1 MENILNQMDYLSHG
15 KVKNMIKI
23 PSKVSIILPTY
34 NGSRYIRKS
43 IESCLNQTYQNLELI
58 IVDDGSTDN
67 TRKIIKSYNDKRI
80 KYFRHEHNLGLAKAL
95 NTGFANAVGEYLTWT
110 SDDNF
115 YDVKAIEAMT
125 RFLEGNSKIDFVYTN
140 YYTVDENGK
149 ILESITVDSPKVLD
163 IKDCIGPCFLYKREI
178 YEKIGEYDS
187 NFILVEDYEY
197 WLRVREQFRM
207 QKLNEYLYFYRRHKE
222 SLSSQNKSAL
232 IEEQAAKAS
241 RKYIPLWAR
250 YYHQGWVCLY
260 KKDYQRATKFLIKSF
275 FSNPFHFIIWEV
287 LFYSFLSI
295 FSPSFAESLRE
306 FKNNIRDRFYKK
318 KK

>member
-1 MENILNQMDYLSHG
+1 MNKILN
-15 KVKNMIKI
+15 
-23 PSKVSIILPTY
+23 SKVSIVLPTY
-34 NGSRYIRKS
+34 NGSMYIRQS
-43 IESCLNQTYQNLELI
+43 IDSCLSQTYKNIELI
-58 IVDDGSTDN
+58 IVDDGSSEDIEQIV
-67 TRKIIKSYNDKRI
+67 RSYNDDRI
-80 KYFRHEHNLGLAKAL
+80 FYFRHSRSLGLPDAL
-95 NTGFANAVGEYLTWT
+95 NTGFSHTMGKYLTWT

-115 YDVKAIEAMT
+115 YDTKAIEVMVK
-125 RFLEGNSKIDFVYTN
+125 FLEENSKIDFVYTN
-140 YYTVDENGK
+140 YYAVDENGK
-149 ILESITVDSPKVLD
+149 ILESIMVDSPKVLD
-163 IKDCIGPCFLYKREI
+163 RKDCIGPCFLYKRKI
-178 YEKIGEYDS
+178 YEKIGGYDS

-207 QKLNEYLYFYRRHKE
+207 QKLNEYLYFYRRHEE

-260 KKDYQRATKFLIKSF
+260 KKDYQRATKFFIKSL

-306 FKNNIRDRFYKK
+306 FKNNIRDRFNKK